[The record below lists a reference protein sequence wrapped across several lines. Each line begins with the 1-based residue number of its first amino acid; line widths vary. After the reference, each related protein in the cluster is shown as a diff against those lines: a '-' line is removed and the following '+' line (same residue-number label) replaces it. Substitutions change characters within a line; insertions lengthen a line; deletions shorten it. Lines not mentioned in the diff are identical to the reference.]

1 MDYSLLLAV
10 HNLDEAKRENGKS
23 EVDEHEKKRSFQP
36 NTTKLVAHSTPMES
50 IQAYFFFYYLFAVN
64 FCLSS
69 TLKFQAGS
77 FEEDDIAIDE
87 RMRGGIPGRNI
98 SGERLLIF
106 VGIIDILQSY
116 RLVKKMEHT
125 FKAIIHD
132 GVGAAIDYIDFSFI
146 ILYLGHSFRTQASLL
161 CKPFQGVY
169 VKQGFQENS
178 SR

>member
-1 MDYSLLLAV
+1 MAKVRLL
-10 HNLDEAKRENGKS
+10 NTRRKG
-23 EVDEHEKKRSFQP
+23 RSNQTQP
-36 NTTKLVAHSTPMES
+36 NWWPTQPPWRAFRH
-50 IQAYFFFYYLFAVN
+50 IFFFYYLFPVN

-69 TLKFQAGS
+69 TLKVQAGS

-87 RMRGGIPGRNI
+87 RMRGGIPARN
-98 SGERLLIF
+98 SAGERLLIF

-116 RLVKKMEHT
+116 RLGKKVGHT

-132 GVGAAIDYIDFSFI
+132 GVGAAIDYTDFSFI
-146 ILYLGHSFRTQASLL
+146 ILYLGHCFRTQASLL